1 MVFEDRRQAGRELA
15 ARLARLSAE
24 RPIVLALPR
33 GGVPVA
39 VEVARVLGAP
49 LELLTVRKLGAPR
62 NPELAVGALAED
74 GTVVIN
80 PATARRVGLTE
91 ARLEK
96 IVDREAAELRRRVER
111 FRAHRAPVEVKD
123 RTVILVDDGFATG
136 LSDLAAV
143 RCLRRRSPRW
153 LVVAAPVGSREAIAE
168 LEEEADEVVS
178 VLVPR
183 ELRGVGQWYEDFS
196 PVSDEQ
202 VLGLLAEAGVGLDR
216 RPGTLPDAS

>member
-15 ARLARLSAE
+15 VRLAPLSEE

-39 VEVARVLGAP
+39 LEVARSLRAP

-62 NPELAVGALAED
+62 NPELAIGALAED
-74 GTVVIN
+74 GTVVLN
-80 PATARRVGLTE
+80 AATARRVGLTSDQLE
-91 ARLEK
+91 A
-96 IVDREAAELRRRVER
+96 IVERETAELRRRIER
-111 FRAHRAPVEVKD
+111 FRDRRAPAEVEG
-123 RTVILVDDGFATG
+123 RTVILVDDGLATG

-143 RCLRRRSPRW
+143 RALRRRQPKRV
-153 LVVAAPVGSREAIAE
+153 VVAAPVGSREAVAG
-168 LEEEADEVVS
+168 LAEEADEVIC
-178 VLVPR
+178 VLVPA

-202 VLGLLAEAGVGLDR
+202 VLALLALAGVGAGATA
-216 RPGTLPDAS
+216 PEPDSA